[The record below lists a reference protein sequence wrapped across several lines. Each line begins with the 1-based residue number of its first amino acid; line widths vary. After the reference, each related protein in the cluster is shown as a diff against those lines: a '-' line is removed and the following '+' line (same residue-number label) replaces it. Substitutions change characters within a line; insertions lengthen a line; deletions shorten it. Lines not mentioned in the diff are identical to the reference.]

1 MKITITDSAYEDF
14 IDIKEHYKLEGVE
27 HIGEKHVD
35 DVFTHIENLS
45 EHPQM
50 GRVVPEYGLPSL
62 RELIHPP
69 YRRCSLYVLVNI
81 FTPPNNHDFASS
93 RCCSHTLNHAK

>member
-1 MKITITDSAYEDF
+1 MKITITDSAYEDL

-35 DVFTHIENLS
+35 DIFDHIENLS
-45 EHPQM
+45 EHPHM
-50 GRVVPEYGLPSL
+50 GRIVPEYGLPSL

-69 YRRCSLYVLVNI
+69 YRIVYLLKADEVQVIRVWRSERLLK
-81 FTPPNNHDFASS
+81 
-93 RCCSHTLNHAK
+93 LM

>member
-50 GRVVPEYGLPSL
+50 GRIVPEYGLPLL

-69 YRRCSLYVLVNI
+69 YRIVYLLKADEVQVIRVWRSERLLK
-81 FTPPNNHDFASS
+81 
-93 RCCSHTLNHAK
+93 LM

>member
-1 MKITITDSAYEDF
+1 MKITITDSAYEDL

-27 HIGEKHVD
+27 HIREKHVD
-35 DVFTHIENLS
+35 DVFNHIENLS

-50 GRVVPEYGLPSL
+50 GRIVPEYGLPSL

-69 YRRCSLYVLVNI
+69 YRIVYLLKADEVQVIRVWRSERLLK
-81 FTPPNNHDFASS
+81 
-93 RCCSHTLNHAK
+93 LM

>member
-1 MKITITDSAYEDF
+1 MKITITDSAYEDL

-27 HIGEKHVD
+27 HIGDKHAD
-35 DVFTHIENLS
+35 DIFEHIENLS
-45 EHPQM
+45 EHPKM

-69 YRRCSLYVLVNI
+69 YRIVYLLKADEVQVIRVWRSERLLK
-81 FTPPNNHDFASS
+81 
-93 RCCSHTLNHAK
+93 LM

>member
-1 MKITITDSAYEDF
+1 MKITITASAYEDL

-27 HIGEKHVD
+27 YIGEKHVD
-35 DVFTHIENLS
+35 DVFAHIESLS

-50 GRVVPEYGLPSL
+50 GRIVPEYGLPSL

-69 YRRCSLYVLVNI
+69 YRIVYLLKADEVQVIRVWRSERLLK
-81 FTPPNNHDFASS
+81 
-93 RCCSHTLNHAK
+93 LM

>member
-50 GRVVPEYGLPSL
+50 GRIVPEYGLPSL
-62 RELIHPP
+62 RELIHPV
-69 YRRCSLYVLVNI
+69 YLLKADEVQVIRVWRSERLLK
-81 FTPPNNHDFASS
+81 
-93 RCCSHTLNHAK
+93 LM

>member
-50 GRVVPEYGLPSL
+50 GRIVPEYGLPLL
-62 RELIHPP
+62 RELIHPV
-69 YRRCSLYVLVNI
+69 YLLKADEVQVIRVWRSERLLK
-81 FTPPNNHDFASS
+81 
-93 RCCSHTLNHAK
+93 LM